1 MTPEFCG
8 NQHRKLEVTWVTF
21 CNTLLKVVKKFLQ
34 KFAQAAKIAAT
45 IFFSK
50 HYFFTFLMIAMVY

>member
-8 NQHRKLEVTWVTF
+8 NQHRKLEVSWVTF

-34 KFAQAAKIAAT
+34 KFAQAATIAAT
-45 IFFSK
+45 IFFSNIK
-50 HYFFTFLMIAMVY
+50 FFTLVMIATVH